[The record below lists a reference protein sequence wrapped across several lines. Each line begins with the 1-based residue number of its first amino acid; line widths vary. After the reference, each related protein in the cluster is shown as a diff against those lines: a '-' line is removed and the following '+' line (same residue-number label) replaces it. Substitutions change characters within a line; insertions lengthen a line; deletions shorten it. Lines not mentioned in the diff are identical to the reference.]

1 MILQNVRV
9 ALSSLLRNR
18 LRTTLTITGIGIG
31 IAAVICTAA
40 LGAAGATRVQQQM
53 DALGE
58 DFLWIRAGNRNIA
71 GLRTGFGGART
82 LKAEDATALVANLS
96 QIAACSPVAS
106 GRQQVIAGNQ
116 NWNTRYQAVLPSF
129 FQIRRRVAAAGT
141 LFADADIA
149 SRAKVIVLGSSVAT
163 RLFGDQPAVGRV
175 IRMNRFP
182 FQVIGVL
189 QPRGSGAG
197 GVDRDDAVFVPAT
210 TADQYLDRRDWVSDI
225 MCGVRSP
232 QAMDA
237 VETQATALLRERH
250 HLRQDDP
257 DDFQIQKPLETLQLR
272 AQSAQTMTMMLMAI
286 GGVSLLVGGIGI
298 MNIMLVSV
306 TERRREIGVRL
317 AIGARV
323 RDIRGQFLLEA
334 ATIGVIGGVVGI
346 AIGWAGAWVLS
357 AGFDWPT
364 TVTTDTVVI
373 ATTCAI
379 GAALVFGYYP
389 AYRASLLD
397 PIDAI
402 RIES

>member
-1 MILQNVRV
+1 MFLQNVRV

-82 LKAEDATALVANLS
+82 LKADDATALVANVSL
-96 QIAACSPVAS
+96 IAACSPVRS
-106 GRQQVIAGNQ
+106 GRQQVIAGGQ

-129 FQIRRRVAAAGT
+129 FQIRRRAVAAGS
-141 LFADADIA
+141 LFGDADVA
-149 SRAKVIVLGSSVAT
+149 ARSKVIVLGSSVAT
-163 RLFGDQPAVGRV
+163 RLFGNESAIGRMV
-175 IRMNRFP
+175 RMNRFP

-189 QPRGSGAG
+189 TARGSGAG
-197 GVDRDDAVFVPAT
+197 GLDRDDTVFVPAT
-210 TADQYLDRRDWVSDI
+210 TADQYLDGSDWVSDI

-232 QAMDA
+232 DVMDA
-237 VETQATALLRERH
+237 AEAQTVSLLRDRH
-250 HLRQDDP
+250 RLRPGDA

-272 AQSAQTMTMMLMAI
+272 AQSAKTMTLMLTAI

-334 ATIGVIGGVVGI
+334 ATIGLIGAAFGI
-346 AIGWAGAWVLS
+346 AIGWTGAWILS
-357 AGFDWPT
+357 SGFDWPT
-364 TVTTDTVVI
+364 TVTTDTI
-373 ATTCAI
+373 AVATACAI

-397 PIDAI
+397 PIEAI